1 MKDKQNTKTH
11 TYVYDPF
18 VIQLGGTIKMGVFN
32 QGATVTN
39 PRHSILIHSA
49 AAEWTCCQTNG
60 VKAHAQQSD
69 FMANFSWQQSEAGI

>member
-32 QGATVTN
+32 
-39 PRHSILIHSA
+39 
-49 AAEWTCCQTNG
+49 
-60 VKAHAQQSD
+60 
-69 FMANFSWQQSEAGI
+69 